1 MFPCDGNEISVLIMH
16 QNKKA
21 SAGTWKVG
29 GTADQLLLVQVVA
42 SCVYEGWGYTAEG
55 MYLGLNVSLSLCL
68 VLWNPISTPACC
80 VYWGQFY
87 FSPCH
92 YWATKSTGCSL
103 LVPASR
109 CVNLVV
115 YFRNG
120 STENTT
126 ICLAW
131 LTFEWQLIQTSTSPG
146 EQTDWY
152 MDRTG
157 LEDYG
162 ARCNLMWHLMQEP
175 VSTVLSKSAGQP
187 EMFPNHSG
195 GLGV

>member
-92 YWATKSTGCSL
+92 YWAQRALGAVCWSL
-103 LVPASR
+103 LPDVLTLL
-109 CVNLVV
+109 CILGMVV
-115 YFRNG
+115 QKTQPF
-120 STENTT
+120 
-126 ICLAW
+126 AW
-131 LTFEWQLIQTSTSPG
+131 RG
-146 EQTDWY
+146 
-152 MDRTG
+152 
-157 LEDYG
+157 
-162 ARCNLMWHLMQEP
+162 WHLSGSSSKP
-175 VSTVLSKSAGQP
+175 VHHLESKLTGTWIGQ
-187 EMFPNHSG
+187 
-195 GLGV
+195 V